1 MIAPQRSWYCLRSRP
16 RREHLAA
23 QHLVERT
30 GVEVFAPRLA
40 IRRQRRG
47 GSVLPI
53 IEPLFPGYLF
63 ARFAFGEELRF
74 VCSTQEV
81 YGIVHF
87 GAHTPTVGDDLIEFL
102 REQIT
107 VAHLAAPVLAEGDW
121 VEVLTGCLTGSEG
134 KVVTFDT
141 AKSRAW
147 VLLSILGQEVRVCL
161 PAERLRR
168 AGPAHIDFPSQLI
181 ADRG

>member
-40 IRRQRRG
+40 VRRSRRN
-47 GSVLPI
+47 GSTLPI

-63 ARFAFGEELRF
+63 ARFAFSDDLRF

-81 YGIVHF
+81 TGIVHF
-87 GAHTPTVGDDLIEFL
+87 GAHTPTVADDLIEFL
-102 REQIT
+102 REQVT
-107 VAHLAAPVLAEGDW
+107 VAHTAAPVLEEGDW

-134 KVVTFDT
+134 KVVSFDT

-147 VLLSILGQEVRVCL
+147 VLLSILGQDVKISL
-161 PAERLRR
+161 PAAKLRR
-168 AGPAHIDFPSQLI
+168 AGPAHIDFPPQLI
-181 ADRG
+181 ADRD